1 MKLIS
6 CLVAGL
12 FIASPVLADNVLK
25 PGGSAD
31 GWTLDKAENVTD
43 GGTGT
48 FRMKNENNK
57 SSAMISSPA
66 VEFAQGTTACIT
78 VTYRTAVTDSG
89 QDRGTWVAVFCKEQS
104 SPDSALKGYILPPTD
119 GWATEKIVIPLA
131 NASTINFQVRLQER
145 TGVIDVKEV
154 AIAEATQENS
164 ARVWNFESGN
174 GSLKV
179 QNGAVKV
186 SPDGFKYSELELKAD
201 SGMARLTSPMLS
213 IQPGKPLEL
222 SAIYQTSIDGSA
234 QDVGAWIHVS
244 WFNAQGAPAGN
255 SALVFGNAG
264 IWQTQ
269 SFSLNPPEKAEFV
282 TFQIRLQQRKGT
294 LDLREIR
301 LTPAK
306 PAAVTD
312 AAKAN

>member
-6 CLVAGL
+6 CLVAFF
-12 FIASPVLADNVLK
+12 FIASPVWADNVLK

-43 GGTGT
+43 GGTGI
-48 FRMKNENNK
+48 FRMKNENIK

-89 QDRGTWVAVFCKEQS
+89 QDRGTWVAVFRKEQNN
-104 SPDSALKGYILPPTD
+104 PDSVLKGYILPPTD

-186 SPDGFKYSELELKAD
+186 SPDGFKYSALELTAD

-222 SAIYQTSIDGSA
+222 SAIYKTSIDGSA

-244 WFNAQGAPAGN
+244 WFNAKGAPTGN

-264 IWQTQ
+264 TWQTQ
-269 SFSLNPPEKAEFV
+269 SFALNPPEKAEFV

-306 PAAVTD
+306 PAAVSDT
-312 AAKAN
+312 AKAN